1 MSIESSSA
9 TDEQFERD
17 ALPDVDISKN
27 PDDLER
33 DIDARRANIENI
45 VDALENKL
53 SPGQLFDQ
61 ALAFTKNN
69 GGEFFNNLG
78 TSIKNNPVP
87 VILATVGVGWLML
100 GENQRPHS
108 AGPSVFSQL
117 GEKLSG
123 AAETVSDSLTGAKDH
138 LRQSAHD
145 LGEKASHLADSASEK
160 MGDAKQRATAGTSDA
175 RDTLKAPSDRAQD
188 ALLRQGRNLQSTVQ
202 YMLKEQP
209 LALAAIGIALGAAI
223 GAALP
228 TTPQEDNLF
237 GQTSDKLA
245 SKAKETVDQ
254 TWNTVSDAGKEMMN
268 DFHNG
273 KPSSSNPGEN
283 IDA

>member
-1 MSIESSSA
+1 MSTEISFA
-9 TDEQFERD
+9 TKEQFETD
-17 ALPDVDISKN
+17 AIPDVDIPRS
-27 PDDLER
+27 PDTLEQ
-33 DIDARRANIENI
+33 DIDARRVNIENI

-69 GGEFFNNLG
+69 GGEFFDNLG

-87 VILATVGVGWLML
+87 VILATVGVTWLML
-100 GENQRPHS
+100 GQNQRPHS
-108 AGPSVFSQL
+108 AGPSMFSQL

-123 AAETVSDSLTGAKDH
+123 AAETVSDSLIDAKDH

-145 LGEKASHLADSASEK
+145 LGEKASNLADSASEK
-160 MGDAKQRATAGTSDA
+160 MGKIKQRATAGTSDA
-175 RDTLKAPSDRAQD
+175 RDTLKARSDRAQD
-188 ALLRQGRNLQSTVQ
+188 SLLRQGRNLQGTVE

-223 GAALP
+223 GASLP
-228 TTPQEDNLF
+228 TTRQEDKLF

-245 SKAKETVDQ
+245 NKAKETVDQ
-254 TWNTVSDAGKEMMN
+254 TWNTVSNAGSEMM
-268 DFHNG
+268 DDYKAPRPDSG
-273 KPSSSNPGEN
+273 APSKNV
-283 IDA
+283 DA

>member
-1 MSIESSSA
+1 MSTESSFA
-9 TDEQFERD
+9 TKEQFEQD
-17 ALPDVDISKN
+17 AIPDVDIPRS
-27 PDDLER
+27 PDTLER

-69 GGEFFNNLG
+69 GGEFFDNLG
-78 TSIKNNPVP
+78 SSIKNNPVP
-87 VILATVGVGWLML
+87 AILATVGVTWLML
-100 GENQRPHS
+100 GQNKRPLS
-108 AGPSVFSQL
+108 AGPSLFGQL

-123 AAETVSDSLTGAKDH
+123 AAETVGDSLAGAKDH

-145 LGEKASHLADSASEK
+145 VGEKASHMADSASEK
-160 MGDAKQRATAGTSDA
+160 MGDVKQRATAGTSDA
-175 RDTLKAPSDRAQD
+175 RDTLKATSDRAQD
-188 ALLRQGRNLQSTVQ
+188 ALLRQGRNLQGTVE

-228 TTPQEDNLF
+228 STRQEDQLF

-245 SKAKETVDQ
+245 SKAKTTMEQ
-254 TWNTVSDAGKEMMN
+254 TWETVSDVGKDVMEDLKN
-268 DFHNG
+268 S
-273 KPSSSNPGEN
+273 KPSTPVSSNN
-283 IDA
+283 MDV

>member
-1 MSIESSSA
+1 MSTETSFA
-9 TDEQFERD
+9 TKEQFQTD
-17 ALPDVDISKN
+17 AIPDVDIPRS
-27 PDDLER
+27 PDTLEQ

-53 SPGQLFDQ
+53 SPGELFDQ

-69 GGEFFNNLG
+69 GGEFFDNLG

-87 VILATVGVGWLML
+87 VILATVGVTWLML
-100 GENQRPHS
+100 GQNQRPHS
-108 AGPSVFSQL
+108 AGPSMFSQL

-123 AAETVSDSLTGAKDH
+123 AAETVSDSLIDAKDH

-145 LGEKASHLADSASEK
+145 LGEKASNLADSASEK
-160 MGDAKQRATAGTSDA
+160 MGNVKQRATAGTSDA
-175 RDTLKAPSDRAQD
+175 RDTLKARSDRAQD
-188 ALLRQGRNLQSTVQ
+188 SLLRQSRNLQGTVE

-228 TTPQEDNLF
+228 TTRQEDKLF

-245 SKAKETVDQ
+245 NKAKEAVDQ
-254 TWNTVSDAGKEMMN
+254 TWNTVSNAGSEMMDN
-268 DFHNG
+268 YKAPRPDSG
-273 KPSSSNPGEN
+273 APSKNV
-283 IDA
+283 DA

>member
-9 TDEQFERD
+9 TDEKFERD

-123 AAETVSDSLTGAKDH
+123 AAETVSNSLTGAKDH

-145 LGEKASHLADSASEK
+145 LGEKASHLADNASEK

-175 RDTLKAPSDRAQD
+175 RDTLKATSDRAQD
-188 ALLRQGRNLQSTVQ
+188 ALLRQGRNLQGTVE

-228 TTPQEDNLF
+228 TTRQEDKLF
-237 GQTSDKLA
+237 GQTRDKLA
-245 SKAKETVDQ
+245 NKAKTTMDQ
-254 TWNTVSDAGKEMMN
+254 TWEAVSDIGKDVVD
-268 DFHNG
+268 DFKNS
-273 KPSSSNPGEN
+273 KPSTTVSSSNM
-283 IDA
+283 DV

>member
-9 TDEQFERD
+9 TDEKFERD

-123 AAETVSDSLTGAKDH
+123 AAETVSNSLTGAKDH

-175 RDTLKAPSDRAQD
+175 RDTLKETSDRAQD

-228 TTPQEDNLF
+228 TTPQEDKLF

-254 TWNTVSDAGKEMMN
+254 TWNTASDAGKEMMN

>member
-1 MSIESSSA
+1 MSTESSFA
-9 TDEQFERD
+9 TKEQFETD
-17 ALPDVDISKN
+17 AIPDVDIPRS
-27 PDDLER
+27 PDTLER

-61 ALAFTKNN
+61 ALAFTRNN
-69 GGEFFNNLG
+69 GGEFFDNLG

-87 VILATVGVGWLML
+87 VILATVGVTWLML
-100 GENQRPHS
+100 GQNQRPHS
-108 AGPSVFSQL
+108 AGPSMFSQL

-160 MGDAKQRATAGTSDA
+160 MGDAKQRAAAGTSDA
-175 RDTLKAPSDRAQD
+175 RDTLKATSDRAQD
-188 ALLRQGRNLQSTVQ
+188 ALLRQGRNLQGTVE

-228 TTPQEDNLF
+228 KTRQEDKLF
-237 GQTSDKLA
+237 GQTRDKLA
-245 SKAKETVDQ
+245 NKAKTTMDQ
-254 TWNTVSDAGKEMMN
+254 TWEAVSDIGKDVVD
-268 DFHNG
+268 DFKNS
-273 KPSSSNPGEN
+273 KPSTTVSSSNM
-283 IDA
+283 DV

>member
-123 AAETVSDSLTGAKDH
+123 AAETVSDS
-138 LRQSAHD
+138 
-145 LGEKASHLADSASEK
+145 
-160 MGDAKQRATAGTSDA
+160 
-175 RDTLKAPSDRAQD
+175 
-188 ALLRQGRNLQSTVQ
+188 
-202 YMLKEQP
+202 
-209 LALAAIGIALGAAI
+209 
-223 GAALP
+223 
-228 TTPQEDNLF
+228 
-237 GQTSDKLA
+237 
-245 SKAKETVDQ
+245 
-254 TWNTVSDAGKEMMN
+254 
-268 DFHNG
+268 
-273 KPSSSNPGEN
+273 
-283 IDA
+283 